1 MIINNFVVQIENLNK
16 TIDGNIVFHNINLYL
31 SKGNI
36 YGFVGINGSG
46 KSLIFFY

>member
-16 TIDGNIVFHNINLYL
+16 TIDGNIVFHNINL